1 MLHPK
6 TQGAIAI
13 LCTTMLAGTLLLGGC
28 GRTPVEPGG
37 VEEPGVE
44 EPAPGDDGDE
54 PGYPDDPFEPGEPGG
69 GYEPAPAPGSG
80 GGGVAPK
87 PPASG
92 GGSSGLRPLPAATPT
107 PAPRGNAGGGGQDP
121 TAAMDKFVDTLR
133 SFGYEP
139 ANSSNAA
146 YNVRMQ
152 LLPLTRVPDNRFHW
166 VNSDNLGLT
175 FGRRKGTFPT
185 PPATMKAWMDGGLNL
200 ARRAETVSWYVARRE
215 LYRDIFRD
223 RYTQDPAG
231 SELIFYKRLNKT
243 GYMVSYRANGQIDD
257 YAFFP
262 EINWRE
268 FLAVPDAFLR

>member
-1 MLHPK
+1 MLHSK
-6 TQGAIAI
+6 TQGALAI

-44 EPAPGDDGDE
+44 EPAPGEDDE
-54 PGYPDDPFEPGEPGG
+54 ETPGYPDDPFEPGEPGG
-69 GYEPAPAPGSG
+69 GYEPAPAPGT

-92 GGSSGLRPLPAATPT
+92 GSSALRPLPAATPT
-107 PAPRGNAGGGGQDP
+107 PAPRGNAGGGGADP
-121 TAAMDKFVDTLR
+121 AAAMDKFIDTLR

-166 VNSDNLGLT
+166 VNSDTLGLT
-175 FGRRKGTFPT
+175 WGRRKATFPT
-185 PPATMKAWMDGGLNL
+185 PPASMKAWMDGGLNL

-223 RYTQDPAG
+223 RYAQDPAG

-243 GYMVSYRANGQIDD
+243 GFMVSYRANGQIDD